1 MMNYSKKYTFDVY
14 CKTDFYRWNNTT
26 QMEITEMANGIYMNI
41 NSAQDLEDMEKNR
54 EQMHKIKVWFEL
66 TMLIEIISALYLSFT
81 SVPGILA
88 IALGLIYVLLLNR
101 KNRKICLTAFMVH
114 IILAVIVLIPA
125 VMFCADAFAFKSGTA
140 GDAALLSSGSMRL
153 FTSLS
158 PENAESGGS
167 GSPVMNLLYGGVKL
181 TSVINLVCSLVVTI
195 TPIVFNYKAVCY
207 CSINEELSAKPGY
220 PEFHPDLALEQAVAG
235 IENKSKNRSN
245 RNIET
250 VEQNKELLNKLREQN
265 VDFTD
270 MDSVMSGIIASSKET
285 DKRKG
290 YEPAGEN
297 GTHSRSYDELFSG
310 LKKNNYSTSE
320 LRSLSDVINR
330 FTSKKETEAQK
341 AMKELVAEAERLKA
355 LKEKSSELKKVSDKN
370 SKNY

>member
-1 MMNYSKKYTFDVY
+1 
-14 CKTDFYRWNNTT
+14 
-26 QMEITEMANGIYMNI
+26 MANGIYMNI
-41 NSAQDLEDMEKNR
+41 NSAQDLEDMQKNR

-66 TMLIEIISALYLSFT
+66 AALIEIISALYLSFT
-81 SVPGILA
+81 SVLGIFA
-88 IALGLIYVLLLNR
+88 IALGLIYVFLLNR

-125 VMFCADAFAFKSGTA
+125 VMFCADAFALKAGSA
-140 GDAALLSSGSMRL
+140 GDTTLLTSGSMRM

-158 PENAESGGS
+158 PEYAESGGT
-167 GSPVMNLLYGGVKL
+167 GSSVMNLLSGGVKL
-181 TSVINLVCSLVVTI
+181 TSVINLICSLVMTI

-207 CSINEELSAKPGY
+207 CSINEELSVRPGY
-220 PEFHPDLALEQAVAG
+220 PEFHPDLALEQAAAD
-235 IENKSKNRSN
+235 IENKSRNRSN
-245 RNIET
+245 SNIET

-285 DKRKG
+285 DKKRGYGTARK
-290 YEPAGEN
+290 N
-297 GTHSRSYDELFSG
+297 VTHGRSYDELFSG

-355 LKEKSSELKKVSDKN
+355 LKANPAETGRQEEMYKTQINPSLNPTLADKDTTGEYD
-370 SKNY
+370 S